1 MGNEKQSNIDVV
13 QKRLISVFKDET
25 KISALSGLLDMIEN
39 NSFATAVSN
48 IENFYTNYVDFA
60 TKK

>member
-48 IENFYTNYVDFA
+48 IENF
-60 TKK
+60 